1 MRAPDVWK
9 SASFLSI
16 FLALSFSRFDSASQ
30 PSPTTATHTPSAFLR
45 QYLLTNTL
53 MPHPK
58 QVHSNNAPRYAFRQV
73 WNLVYFYLDEIEH
86 IFYNLARENAHEKN
100 DRFIIYYI
108 EDD

>member
-1 MRAPDVWK
+1 MVSHHALVHPTWGTLPFLESFPGLGGVPFRGRVHAP
-9 SASFLSI
+9 
-16 FLALSFSRFDSASQ
+16 
-30 PSPTTATHTPSAFLR
+30 TPSG
-45 QYLLTNTL
+45 
-53 MPHPK
+53 
-58 QVHSNNAPRYAFRQV
+58 NASRYAFRQV